1 MKKLFIMT
9 MTIVPMLILTSCI
22 GDINPSG
29 SETQTQTQQSTASY
43 HMITA
48 DEAKLMMD
56 DENAIVIDV
65 REEYEYNESH
75 IPNAKLVPLGS
86 IESDI
91 SNVVPQKDTLIL
103 VYCRSGNRS
112 KTAAEKLVSMGYTN
126 VYEFGGIIDWP
137 YEVIE

>member
-1 MKKLFIMT
+1 MT
-9 MTIVPMLILTSCI
+9 MTIIPMLILTSCV
-22 GDINPSG
+22 GDTNSPD
-29 SETQTQTQQSTASY
+29 SETQTQTQQTVATY
-43 HMITA
+43 QMITA
-48 DEAKLMMD
+48 EEAKLMMD
-56 DENAIVIDV
+56 DENAIIIDV

-91 SNVVPQKDTLIL
+91 SNVIPEKDTVIL